1 MYVDPKDPT
10 VKAAAAARKRVHEA
24 NAAKR
29 AADNAARLAKV
40 AKAVKK

>member
-1 MYVDPKDPT
+1 MYVSPTDPT
-10 VKAAAAARKRVHEA
+10 VLYAQAARKRVHEA

-29 AADNAARLAKV
+29 AADNLARLAKV